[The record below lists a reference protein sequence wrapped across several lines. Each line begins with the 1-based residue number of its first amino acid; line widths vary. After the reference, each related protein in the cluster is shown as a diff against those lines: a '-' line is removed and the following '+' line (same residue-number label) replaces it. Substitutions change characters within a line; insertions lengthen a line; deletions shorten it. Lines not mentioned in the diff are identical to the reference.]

1 MKTYLFTNNPQIT
14 RIIWNEMKSLQSLLS
29 PITKMMKTDHNFWNS
44 DIQNS
49 CLYTA
54 NYHPKQTWHKWGC
67 MRSIRTTTEIY
78 SSKFSL
84 HRNQSEIIM
93 FFCAPPNHNRYLN
106 LVLSLNQN
114 PNCVL
119 GHYQNLQLWCI
130 PPKSWRC
137 ASKKISFR
145 RKLMPLAF
153 KTRTGRK

>member
-1 MKTYLFTNNPQIT
+1 MLQNTNQILKEHAG
-14 RIIWNEMKSLQSLLS
+14 INNNIANNQIKSSLYHFFKSSSLLV
-29 PITKMMKTDHNFWNS
+29 ITLVGLD
-44 DIQNS
+44 
-49 CLYTA
+49 
-54 NYHPKQTWHKWGC
+54 QTWHKWGC
-67 MRSIRTTTEIY
+67 MRLIRTTTEIY

-106 LVLSLNQN
+106 WVLSLNQN

-137 ASKKISFR
+137 ASKRISFR
-145 RKLMPLAF
+145 RKLMSIAF